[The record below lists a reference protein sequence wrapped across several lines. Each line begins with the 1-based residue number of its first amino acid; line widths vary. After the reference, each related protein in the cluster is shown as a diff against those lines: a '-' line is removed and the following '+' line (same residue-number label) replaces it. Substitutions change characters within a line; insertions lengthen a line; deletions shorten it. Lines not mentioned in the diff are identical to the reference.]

1 MVMLVLISSF
11 LNADFV
17 DSDDDGPSNAEPDL
31 DGALPDV
38 DQPPPS
44 PPAVPIIPDAAA
56 AAIPPPAAAAIPPPD
71 MRRTMA
77 AVGGTNYMNAL
88 KEADART
95 GEGPLNIPCERCG
108 GESRRQLLK
117 RRAHDISRS
126 TAEIFAYCTSRTTS
140 IDDSA
145 EILSSF
151 GNVIACNFALSS
163 S

>member
-1 MVMLVLISSF
+1 MLVLISSF

-17 DSDDDGPSNAEPDL
+17 DSDDDGSPSNAVQPPDVQPPDL
-31 DGALPDV
+31 DIALPDV

-44 PPAVPIIPDAAA
+44 PPAVPIMPNAAE
-56 AAIPPPAAAAIPPPD
+56 AIPPPD

-77 AVGGTNYMNAL
+77 AVGGPNYTNAL
-88 KEADART
+88 NEADART
-95 GEGPLNIPCERCG
+95 GVAPLDIPCERCG